1 MMTTYL
7 GLSKPTGHILVSFI
21 FNFLSNFDIL
31 NNLYMNMVPIVSLF
45 QIDID
50 FITLYSG
57 KETNFF
63 QKFEMFKEKLKKLIK
78 MKKISSIDINLINRL
93 TTPNIPGMFLF

>member
-7 GLSKPTGHILVSFI
+7 GLSKPTGHILVGFI
-21 FNFLSNFDIL
+21 SNFLNNFDII
-31 NNLYMNMVPIVSLF
+31 NNLYMNIPIVSLF

-50 FITLYSG
+50 FIHLYSG

-63 QKFEMFKEKLKKLIK
+63 QKFEMFKEKLKKLLEI
-78 MKKISSIDINLINRL
+78 KKISSIDINLINRL
-93 TTPNIPGMFLF
+93 TAPNIPGMFQF